1 MNESF
6 FKKNL
11 LLIIA
16 FSILIMFL
24 FNLNILITLYPSDRS
39 NYSLPESFM
48 VNPASENIIQEQEIQ
63 EENLP
68 LGESYAGLLF
78 YSCWNVT
85 DRDLY
90 IKCNDTRRYYYFLE
104 EFDES
109 TQAYRINLN
118 SLSLPEFTPEI
129 LYLNLKTK
137 ELTKISF
144 EEARNFVNSDF
155 GAYFDHS
162 YGAQK
167 VYEEGVGKDYF
178 SHEFIIYDSVGNSY
192 PEYFT
197 YPAEKVFLIGGVYE

>member
-48 VNPASENIIQEQEIQ
+48 VNPASEYIIQEQEIQ
-63 EENLP
+63 EENTFLR
-68 LGESYAGLLF
+68 ESYAGLLF
-78 YSCWNVT
+78 YSCWNIT

-178 SHEFIIYDSVGNSY
+178 SHEFTIYDSIGNSY

>member
-1 MNESF
+1 
-6 FKKNL
+6 
-11 LLIIA
+11 
-16 FSILIMFL
+16 
-24 FNLNILITLYPSDRS
+24 
-39 NYSLPESFM
+39 M
-48 VNPASENIIQEQEIQ
+48 VNPASEYIIQEQEIR
-63 EENLP
+63 EENIP

-90 IKCNDTRRYYYFLE
+90 VKCNNERYYNVTND
-104 EFDES
+104 FDENIKS
-109 TQAYRINLN
+109 NRLRLN

-137 ELTKISF
+137 ELTKISL

-155 GAYFDHS
+155 DEYIDHS
-162 YGAQK
+162 YGVQK

-178 SHEFIIYDSVGNSY
+178 SHEIIIYDSLRNLY